1 MEEKKE
7 KKLNFFTAWKR
18 SNVTTKIYQVLV
30 HLFAI
35 AGGCIL
41 GAWAI
46 YQLGLTNNSGSVD
59 ANNRY
64 LANYKAVANTTDS
77 SLIFARAMQNY
88 MDLAILSK
96 YYPHNAR
103 AIFEAAQNTDRI
115 DGVERMLYAASMYL
129 KEDSIGGDYP
139 KMAAEMQAI
148 FDKYEAKK
156 TTKNLIPWLNEPAWE
171 SLKVAIVK
179 DKAQIEKAA
188 EMTGVEP
195 RLIVACLVG
204 EQIRLFNSKREKYKS
219 YLGPI
224 KVLSV
229 QSQFSFGI
237 NGIKDFTAA
246 HVERN
251 LRDSTSVH
259 YMGKEYE
266 HILDY
271 DTALLNRAGTLE
283 NARFIRLTDYHNH
296 LYSYLYTGC
305 ILHQTMIQWKRAGY
319 DISDR
324 PDILCTLF
332 NLGFSA
338 SKPSPSPQCGGSHI
352 KVLNRVYTFGVI
364 GNDFYFSGEL
374 AKEFPMHQNIF
385 QKN

>member
-1 MEEKKE
+1 MEEKKD

-18 SNVTTKIYQVLV
+18 SNVITKIYQILV
-30 HLFAI
+30 HVFAI
-35 AGGCIL
+35 AGAGIL

-46 YQLGLTNNSGSVD
+46 YQLGLTNNEGGVD
-59 ANNRY
+59 SNNRY
-64 LANYKAVANTTDS
+64 LAEYKAGTPVTDS
-77 SLIFARAMQNY
+77 SLIFARSMQNY

-96 YYPHNAR
+96 FYPHNAM
-103 AIFEAAQNTDRI
+103 AIFHAAQNTDRM
-115 DGVERMLYAASMYL
+115 DGVDRMLYAANMYL
-129 KEDSIGGDYP
+129 NEDSIGADYQ
-139 KMAAEMQAI
+139 KMVSEMQAVYN
-148 FDKYEAKK
+148 KYEAKK

-195 RLIVACLVG
+195 RLLVACLVG
-204 EQIRLFNSKREKYKS
+204 EQIRLFNSKREKYKN

-251 LRDSTSVH
+251 LRDTSSVF
-259 YMGKEYE
+259 YMGKQYE

-305 ILHQTMIQWKRAGY
+305 ILHQTMLQWKRAGY
-319 DISDR
+319 DLSDR

-338 SKPSPSPQCGGSHI
+338 SKPGPAPKCGGSHI

-374 AKEFPMHQNIF
+374 AKDFPMHKKMF
-385 QKN
+385 KGE